1 MSNEENYIIEN
12 ETTDKAKKQEYW
24 NTGIGLNKVDNL
36 EPSKYLLD
44 LSQKNINGKLK
55 YSEVEN
61 LLKTYYETQDSSDIN
76 IQKER
81 ECDLVSLRI
90 ARIIRR

>member
-12 ETTDKAKKQEYW
+12 EITDQAKKQEYW

-44 LSQKNINGKLK
+44 LCSCFNRFYANEKIVDEIEEKTNFRLTVSKSVAVVLQEGMR
-55 YSEVEN
+55 
-61 LLKTYYETQDSSDIN
+61 LLGI
-76 IQKER
+76 
-81 ECDLVSLRI
+81 SLPDRM
-90 ARIIRR
+90 